1 VPLFHVP
8 VGRDPAASGPRPARA
23 ASAASKAGVDDAV
36 ARCEAERD
44 PHVRATCRA
53 RLARQGGGSR

>member
-1 VPLFHVP
+1 VPQVNVPL
-8 VGRDPAASGPRPARA
+8 GRDPAASAPRAARP

-53 RLARQGGGSR
+53 RLARQGSGSR